1 MSARSVSAGAKPR
14 KVSWVY
20 STFPISLAT
29 GPLGTLVTLYLIQL
43 NGITLGTIYSSLAAA
58 IYNGVGIPASIFWG
72 FATDRIHRRRLLVLG
87 SYAVVGVV
95 LISYYFDQT
104 TAGTITRY
112 SVISFVSVA
121 SATPL
126 NLLIMETETKSRW
139 AEAFARLSMVSSVG
153 TVVGLVL
160 GTVWTEA
167 LPAQLTLLFIPLGFF
182 GLASAGLVVLMIT
195 EPKFVFE
202 RETVAMRRP
211 SFSSSLLANP
221 LFFLGL
227 PRGSDFRR
235 AFRGLRSSLTSY
247 LPLFYIS
254 TILFYF
260 SSGLFNTVFVPAM
273 QKHLLSDD
281 EVFAVILVGM
291 AAQTLA
297 FQLAGKFISERP
309 LIATSVQGLVL
320 RGLGYILMGIS
331 VLVLSGPAIFVPALV
346 LYALSAGLAFAF
358 YYTSSNTMMFNTVH
372 GRNAGSSLG
381 VYSAVVGVAAMIG
394 ALISGFL
401 SVYMGF
407 YTTFIIAGALLFAAV
422 AIVARLQ
429 MPQPPGESQPTIKAG
444 LAPAKI
450 NE

>member
-1 MSARSVSAGAKPR
+1 MSTGAKAR
-14 KVSWVY
+14 RIDWVY

-43 NGITLGTIYSSLAAA
+43 NGITLGTIYASLAAA
-58 IYNGVGIPASIFWG
+58 VYNGVGIPASIFWG

-87 SYAVVGVV
+87 SYAVVG
-95 LISYYFDQT
+95 LIMVSYYFDQT
-104 TAGTITRY
+104 TAGTIARY

-126 NLLIMETETKSRW
+126 NLLIMETETKNRW
-139 AEAFARLSMVSSVG
+139 AEAFARLSMVSGVG
-153 TVVGLVL
+153 TVVGLVV

-167 LPAQLTLLFIPLGFF
+167 VPAQLTLLFVPLGFF
-182 GLASAGLVVLMIT
+182 GLVSAGLVMVMIT
-195 EPKFVFE
+195 EPQFVFE
-202 RETVAMRRP
+202 REVVAMRRP
-211 SFSSSLLANP
+211 SFSSRLLADP

-227 PRGSDFRR
+227 PRVSDFRR
-235 AFRGLRSSLTSY
+235 VFRGLHSSLTSY

-281 EVFAVILVGM
+281 QVFAVILVGM
-291 AAQTLA
+291 VAQTLA
-297 FQLAGKFISERP
+297 FQLAGKYISERP

-320 RGLGYILMGIS
+320 RGLGYVLMGVS
-331 VLVLSGPAIFVPALV
+331 VLVFSGSAFFIPALV
-346 LYALSAGLAFAF
+346 LYPLAAGLAFAF

-372 GRNAGSSLG
+372 GKNAGSSLG
-381 VYSAVVGVAAMIG
+381 VYSAVVGVASMIG
-394 ALISGFL
+394 ALISGFI
-401 SVYMGF
+401 SIYMGF

-422 AIVARLQ
+422 VIVAKLQ
-429 MPQPPGESQPTIKAG
+429 VFQPPGEPQPPGA
-444 LAPAKI
+444 A
-450 NE
+450 